1 MSYGDKEVSIEEAQ
15 PIECYIFSYNGVDY
29 TYTTTY
35 YSQTIT
41 IDGKLY
47 TFVPE
52 YIKRSDSLKQSDSSS
67 ADDNCIIT
75 VSRSNSVALLFQGTP
90 PEQDTIKVQI
100 YRIHGENDSEYTRIL
115 RGTISQVK
123 FSGSDA
129 ELTITIEH
137 VLANEIPRGK
147 LSYFCQNCIYD
158 SKCGLNKDTYGH
170 KCWVDGAEWGLT
182 ITSSN
187 LQEGGVANDYY
198 QDGYMRMG
206 NSFRQ
211 IIKHSGNRITIKY
224 PINLVDRQDVFYVYP
239 GCNNLFTECH
249 RKFGNTAHFS
259 GIPYQQP
266 YDAFKH
272 PTIKGVYWVDSEVI
286 VRDSN
291 ATVYNMSL

>member
-1 MSYGDKEVSIEEAQ
+1 MSYENEEISVEDAQ
-15 PIECYIFSYNGVDY
+15 PIELYIFSYNGTDY

-41 IDGKLY
+41 INNKVY

-67 ADDNCIIT
+67 ADDNCTIT

-90 PEQDTIKVQI
+90 PEQDSIKVQI
-100 YRIHGENDSEYTRIL
+100 YRMHGENNADFTRIL
-115 RGTISQVK
+115 RGTVSQVK

-129 ELTITIEH
+129 ELTVTIEH
-137 VLANEIPRGK
+137 ILTREIPRGK

-158 SKCGLNKDTYGH
+158 NKCKLNRDNYGH
-170 KCWVDGAEWGLT
+170 RCWVDGERWGLT
-182 ITSSN
+182 LTSSN
-187 LQEGGVANDYY
+187 LLEGGVPSDYY
-198 QDGYMRMG
+198 QDGYMQMG

-211 IIKHSGNRITIKY
+211 IIKHNGDQITIKY
-224 PINLVDRQDVFYVYP
+224 PINLVDRGDVFYVYP

-249 RKFGNTAHFS
+249 RKFGNTANFS

-272 PTIKGVYWVDSEVI
+272 PVDKGVYWVDGNI
-286 VRDSN
+286 VYRD
-291 ATVYNMSL
+291 TDRKLYQMDL

>member
-1 MSYGDKEVSIEEAQ
+1 MSFDYDETSLEEAQ
-15 PIECYIFSYNGVDY
+15 PIECYIFSYLGTDY

-41 IDGKLY
+41 INGALR

-52 YIKRSDSLKQSDSSS
+52 YIKRSDSLKQSDSSGS
-67 ADDNCIIT
+67 DDNCIIT
-75 VSRSNSVALLFQGTP
+75 VSRSNPVAMLFQGTP
-90 PEQDTIKVQI
+90 PEQDTVKVQI
-100 YRIHGENDSEYTRIL
+100 YRIHGENNTEHTRIL
-115 RGTISQVK
+115 RGNVSQVK

-137 VLANEIPRGK
+137 ILTKEIPRGK

-158 SKCGLNKDTYGH
+158 NKCTLNRADYEH
-170 KCWVDGAEWGLT
+170 KCWVDGSQWGLT

-187 LQEGGVANDYY
+187 LMDLGIDGYY
-198 QDGYMRMG
+198 TDGYMKMG

-211 IIKHSGNRITIKY
+211 IVKHSGTTITIKY
-224 PINLVDRQDVFYVYP
+224 PINLVDRQNVFYVYP

-249 RKFGNTAHFS
+249 EKFSNTEHFS

-272 PTIKGVYWVDSEVI
+272 PINKGVYWVDGNI
-286 VRDSN
+286 VYRDTNGVLSS
-291 ATVYNMSL
+291 MPL